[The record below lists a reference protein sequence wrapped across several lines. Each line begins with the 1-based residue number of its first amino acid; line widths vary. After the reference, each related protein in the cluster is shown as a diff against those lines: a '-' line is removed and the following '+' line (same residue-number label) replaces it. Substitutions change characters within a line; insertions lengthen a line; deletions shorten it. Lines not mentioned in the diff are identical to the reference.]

1 MQDRTRSGYENMNE
15 QDESVASDAWGR
27 EIIDRL
33 DGAFLSRTRG
43 RANAGFLIACDRVH
57 DLKKNKRA
65 ARAAVSPHH
74 GDQ

>member
-1 MQDRTRSGYENMNE
+1 M
-15 QDESVASDAWGR
+15 
-27 EIIDRL
+27 DRL